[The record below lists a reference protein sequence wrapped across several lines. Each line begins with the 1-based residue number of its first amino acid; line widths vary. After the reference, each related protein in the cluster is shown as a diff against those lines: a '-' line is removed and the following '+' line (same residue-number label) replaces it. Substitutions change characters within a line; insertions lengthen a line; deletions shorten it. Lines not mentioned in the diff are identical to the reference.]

1 MSSVPAS
8 STVPSPRS
16 SRVPVIGLVGGIG
29 AGKSAVARTLESL
42 GCVVMDSDAQ
52 AKALLDDAGVRDT
65 LVSWWGARVLKSE
78 EAGGEGKASGGRID
92 RAAVAGIIFGAPAE
106 RRRLEMLIHPM
117 LHAERRRRIQEIEA
131 ARSAPFLDSPTSSPT
146 TSATSSTASPAASFP
161 TTAPAAI
168 VIDAPLLF
176 EAGVDRECDAVIFVE
191 APFEARLKRVC
202 ESRGWDEAELRR
214 REASQ
219 LPLEEKRRRARHVV
233 ENTGSLDDLGAQV
246 GRVLR
251 QIISDHTGS

>member
-8 STVPSPRS
+8 RSVPSACS

-29 AGKSAVARTLESL
+29 AGKSAVARALESL

-52 AKALLDDAGVRDT
+52 AKALLENAGVRET
-65 LVSWWGARVLKSE
+65 LVSWWGEGVLKSE
-78 EAGGEGKASGGRID
+78 GAGGAGKASGGRID
-92 RAAVAGIIFGAPAE
+92 RAAVAAIIFGAPAE

-131 ARSAPFLDSPTSSPT
+131 ARTSLS
-146 TSATSSTASPAASFP
+146 
-161 TTAPAAI
+161 PAAI

-219 LPLEEKRRRARHVV
+219 LPLDEKRRRARHVV
-233 ENTGSLDDLGAQV
+233 ENTGSLDDLRAQV
-246 GRVLR
+246 SRVLT
-251 QIISDHTGS
+251 QIISDHAAS